1 MTGSTT
7 ETSGKKLSSSF
18 MALVRA
24 LKQPLRTGTAAA
36 FSYLAYRAFQL
47 PHGYWA
53 VISAVIVMQ
62 SNLGRSISAGTN
74 RLLGTAIGAL
84 VGAVVFRIAALNV
97 YGVFLAIALTMAI
110 CSIRPLQQS
119 QRLAGVT
126 AAIVM
131 LVGEGSAWRAGF
143 SRFVDVALGILV
155 ALLVSFLWPSRAEL
169 DLRSSLADTYRDLQ
183 QFFTAVLTY
192 LDEGHSSA
200 PVDQLKRKTYVNSGR
215 NHDLLA
221 DFKNEPGRR
230 DPVLALLTESSDRIR
245 DHISGIDYSVRAMDR
260 DSLHRTLESEIR
272 SVTQA
277 ILESFMTIEAD
288 VRNDAQIVPIGLKI
302 APIGLKDA
310 LAALATAF
318 DALRQSGATRS
329 YATEE
334 LLRLYSFFYQLQ
346 QLGDELERSLEFANA
361 LDHAR

>member
-1 MTGSTT
+1 
-7 ETSGKKLSSSF
+7 

-24 LKQPLRTGTAAA
+24 LKQPLRTATAAA
-36 FSYLAYRAFQL
+36 LSYLAYRAFQL

-62 SNLGRSISAGTN
+62 SNLGRSISAGAN

-84 VGAVVFRIAALNV
+84 VGALVFRMSGLDV
-97 YGVFLAIALTMAI
+97 WGVFLAIVLTMAI

-126 AAIVM
+126 ASIVM
-131 LVGEGSAWRAGF
+131 LVGEGSAWRAGY
-143 SRFVDVALGILV
+143 SRFVDVALGIVV

-183 QFFTAVLTY
+183 QFFSAVLTY
-192 LDEGHSSA
+192 LNEGHSSA
-200 PVDQLKRKTYVNSGR
+200 PVEQMKRQIYINSGR

-245 DHISGIDYSVRAMDR
+245 DHISGIDYSVRTMDR
-260 DSLHRTLESEIR
+260 DSLHRTLESDVR
-272 SVTQA
+272 NVTQA
-277 ILESFMTIEAD
+277 ILQAFMTIEAD
-288 VRNDAQIVPIGLKI
+288 VRNDAQL
-302 APIGLKDA
+302 APTGLKDA
-310 LAALATAF
+310 LATLATAF

-334 LLRLYSFFYQLQ
+334 LLRLYSFFYRLQ

>member
-1 MTGSTT
+1 MTDSTKQM
-7 ETSGKKLSSSF
+7 SGKKLSGSF
-18 MALVRA
+18 ITMVRA

-36 FSYLAYRAFQL
+36 LSYLIYRGFHL
-47 PHGYWA
+47 SHGYWA

-62 SNLGRSISAGTN
+62 SNLGRSISAGAN

-84 VGAVVFRIAALNV
+84 IGALVFRMAGLDV
-97 YGVFLAIALTMAI
+97 WGVFLAIALTMAI
-110 CSIRPLQQS
+110 CSVRPLQQS

-131 LVGEGSAWRAGF
+131 LVGEGSAWQAGF
-143 SRFVDVALGILV
+143 SRFMDVALGILV

-169 DLRSSLADTYRDLQ
+169 DLRSSLADTYQNLQ
-183 QFFTAVLTY
+183 QFFSAVLSY
-192 LDEGHSSA
+192 LNEGNSSA
-200 PVDQLKRKTYVNSGR
+200 SVDELKRQTYINSAR
-215 NHDLLA
+215 NRDLLA

-230 DPVLALLTESSDRIR
+230 DPVLALLAESSDRIR
-245 DHISGIDYSVRAMDR
+245 DHISGINYSVRTMDR
-260 DSLHRTLESEIR
+260 NSLHLTLESEVQK
-272 SVTQA
+272 VTQA
-277 ILESFMTIEAD
+277 ALQTFMIIEAD
-288 VRNDAQIVPIGLKI
+288 VRDAAQITPT
-302 APIGLKDA
+302 GLKDA

-318 DALRQSGATRS
+318 DALRQSGVTRS

-334 LLRLYSFFYQLQ
+334 LLRLYSFFYRLQ

>member
-1 MTGSTT
+1 MTNSTT
-7 ETSGKKLSSSF
+7 ETSRKKISSNF
-18 MALVRA
+18 LVLRA

-36 FSYLAYRAFQL
+36 LSYLIYRAFQL

-62 SNLGRSISAGTN
+62 SNLGRSISAGAN

-84 VGAVVFRIAALNV
+84 VGALVFRMTGLNV
-97 YGVFLAIALTMAI
+97 WGVFLAIVLTMAI
-110 CSIRPLQQS
+110 CSVRPLQQS

-126 AAIVM
+126 ASIVM
-131 LVGEGSAWRAGF
+131 LVGEGSAWRAGY
-143 SRFVDVALGILV
+143 SRFLDVALGIVV

-183 QFFTAVLTY
+183 QFFSTILTY
-192 LDEGHSSA
+192 LNKGHSST
-200 PVDQLKRKTYVNSGR
+200 PVDQLKRQIYINSGR

-230 DPVLALLTESSDRIR
+230 DPVLALLTESSDRVR
-245 DHISGIDYSVRAMDR
+245 DHISGIDYSVRTMDR
-260 DSLHRTLESEIR
+260 DSLHRTLESEVR
-272 SVTQA
+272 HVTQA
-277 ILESFMTIEAD
+277 ILQAFITIEAD
-288 VRNDAQIVPIGLKI
+288 VRNDAQI
-302 APIGLKDA
+302 APTGLKDA
-310 LAALATAF
+310 LAALAAAF
-318 DALRQSGATRS
+318 EVLRQSGTMRS
-329 YATEE
+329 HGTEE